1 MEQASASPHRLS
13 ALASVP
19 ATRAVL
25 EQFGLGTKTALG
37 QHFLISDGV
46 VKHICALAQVNA
58 SDIVLEIGPGIGTL
72 TLGLLACGARVV
84 AIERDADLIPVLATT
99 CADHADA
106 LQVVNAD
113 ALGVS
118 SSDLPAR
125 PTKLVANLPYA
136 VAATLVLDS
145 FQQRSS
151 IESATV
157 MVQTEVAQRMAAA
170 PSTKDY
176 GAFTVKLGLYAAEQE
191 SFRVPPGNFFPPPRV
206 DSTVIRL
213 NRIDRGLDE
222 QVVRAA
228 CVMADAAFAT
238 RRKTILNS
246 CRTHFASLG
255 IDVDAADVLA
265 QAGIDARRRGETLA
279 IEEYVELGFVAL
291 KAGVLDRL
299 PATS

>member
-1 MEQASASPHRLS
+1 MGEVASSERLS

-25 EQFGLGTKTALG
+25 EQFGLGTKKALG

-46 VKHICALAQVNA
+46 VKHICALADVGA
-58 SDIVLEIGPGIGTL
+58 GDTVLEIGPGIGTL

-99 CADHADA
+99 CAEFVDA
-106 LQVVNAD
+106 LDVVNAD
-113 ALGVS
+113 ALAVKQ
-118 SSDLPAR
+118 DALPAQ
-125 PTKLVANLPYA
+125 PNKLVANLPYA
-136 VAATLVLDS
+136 VAATLVLDA
-145 FQQRSS
+145 FEQRDS
-151 IESATV
+151 IDSATV
-157 MVQTEVAQRMAAA
+157 MVQTEVAQRMAAV

-176 GAFTVKLGLYAAEQE
+176 GAFTVKLGLHAAARE

-213 NRIDRGLDE
+213 ERIDRGLE
-222 QVVRAA
+222 PQVIRAA

-255 IDVDAADVLA
+255 VDMDAADVLEA
-265 QAGIDARRRGETLA
+265 AGIDARRRGETLA
-279 IEEYVELGFVAL
+279 IDEYVALGREAL
-291 KAGVLDRL
+291 KAGLLDRL